1 MELNAETNDTDLL
14 EDKVAIVRL
23 FPQFTEEDC
32 EYLIE
37 NSSFNRIPGGTVIC
51 REGEYGDTSFAIMKG
66 TVEIGINADGHEN
79 LTLAL
84 LDEGN
89 IFGEMAALSGQP
101 RNATVTAKDDLTV
114 LEIPAKTL
122 KSLMKSSRVFKESIE
137 SLYTERAVHT
147 YIRKVP
153 FFASLSPS
161 ALDQLESRVNLIT
174 YKKGDII
181 FNEGEIGNSL
191 YIIRSGFVKVSKKQE
206 DTEQIIAYISHGNY
220 FGEMALIEDEK
231 RSATI
236 SAFTK
241 TEVIQVLKDD
251 FNDLLDKDSEMSEKI
266 KEIIIER
273 KLNTFEVL
281 RDTEKA
287 ERLEV
292 MAESGIISAE
302 SLLVIDLKRCIN
314 CNNCVRAC
322 ESRHGYPRL
331 DRKGTRIAEISVPVA
346 CRVCHDPL
354 CLTCNFDAIRRAPTG
369 EVHVVDDKCI
379 GVSGCA
385 IRCPYNVIKM
395 VSTKPDRQ
403 YKWFDIL
410 GRLMRNKQ
418 ESLADEEE
426 KGNSKSTRKRF
437 AIKCDTCMGYHDTAC
452 TNNCPTHAIKWVNP
466 KEYFGDREEIIP
478 KRKKYQ

>member
-1 MELNAETNDTDLL
+1 MQELIDNGVFV
-14 EDKVAIVRL
+14 KL
-23 FPQFTEEDC
+23 FPQFSEDDC

-37 NSSFNRIPGGTVIC
+37 NSNILTIPAGTAVC

-66 TVEIGINADGHEN
+66 EVEICINADGHEN

-84 LDEGN
+84 LEEGN

-101 RNATVTAKDDLTV
+101 RNATVTAKDELTV
-114 LEIPAKTL
+114 LEIPPKTL
-122 KSLMKSSRVFKESIE
+122 KGLMKKSQGFKD
-137 SLYTERAVHT
+137 SLENLYSERAVHT
-147 YIRKVP
+147 YLRKVP
-153 FFASLSPS
+153 FFAKLSPTV
-161 ALDQLESRVNLIT
+161 LEQLENRVKLLT
-174 YKKGDII
+174 YKQGDII
-181 FNEGEIGNSL
+181 FREGEVGNSL

-206 DTEQIIAYISHGNY
+206 DKEKIIAYICHGNY
-220 FGEMALIEDEK
+220 FGEMALVEDEK

-251 FNDLLDKDSEMSEKI
+251 FNDLIKSESNMSEMI
-266 KEIIIER
+266 QDLMIER

-281 RDTEKA
+281 RDSEKA
-287 ERLEV
+287 ERLEAIV
-292 MAESGIISAE
+292 ERGIIQADN
-302 SLLVIDLKRCIN
+302 LLIIDLKRCIN
-314 CNNCVRAC
+314 CNNCVKSC

-354 CLTCNFDAIRRAPTG
+354 CLTCNFDAIKRAPSG
-369 EVHVVDDKCI
+369 EVHVIDDKCI

-395 VSTKPDRQ
+395 VSTKSESGP
-403 YKWFDIL
+403 KWFDII
-410 GRLMRNKQ
+410 GTLMRNKQ
-418 ESLADEEE
+418 ETEADE
-426 KGNSKSTRKRF
+426 KGAGKPKINRKRM
-437 AIKCDTCMGYHDTAC
+437 AIKCDNCMGYSDTAC

-466 KEYFGDREEIIP
+466 VEYFEDSENIISE
-478 KRKKYQ
+478 KKKYQ